1 MVVVIGGDLV
11 GLLTT
16 IMRWG
21 LLTIPPGPPPTPEA
35 EVVARLTEMVGLTV
49 VVNVVVGDNSAN
61 VAEAGNPE
69 AEEVFRPCDVCG
81 EQWSF
86 S

>member
-16 IMRWG
+16 MMRWG
-21 LLTIPPGPPPTPEA
+21 LLTIFPLPTPPEA
-35 EVVARLTEMVGLTV
+35 EVVARLTEMVGLLTV
-49 VVNVVVGDNSAN
+49 VVIVVVGDNSA
-61 VAEAGNPE
+61 AADAGCP
-69 AEEVFRPCDVCG
+69 EEVFRPCGG

>member
-16 IMRWG
+16 MMRWG
-21 LLTIPPGPPPTPEA
+21 LLTIFPPTFPPEA
-35 EVVARLTEMVGLTV
+35 EVVARLTEMVGLLTV
-49 VVNVVVGDNSAN
+49 VVIVVVGDDNSA
-61 VAEAGNPE
+61 AADAGCP
-69 AEEVFRPCDVCG
+69 EEVFRPCGG

>member
-11 GLLTT
+11 GLFTT

-21 LLTIPPGPPPTPEA
+21 LLTIPPGPPTP

>member
-16 IMRWG
+16 MMRWG
-21 LLTIPPGPPPTPEA
+21 LLTIVFPPTFPPEA
-35 EVVARLTEMVGLTV
+35 EVVARLTEMVGLLTV
-49 VVNVVVGDNSAN
+49 VVIVVVGDDNSA
-61 VAEAGNPE
+61 AADAGCP
-69 AEEVFRPCDVCG
+69 EEVLFRPCGG

>member
-21 LLTIPPGPPPTPEA
+21 LLTIPPGPPTPEA

-61 VAEAGNPE
+61 VAEAAGNPE

>member
-21 LLTIPPGPPPTPEA
+21 LLTIPPGPEA

>member
-21 LLTIPPGPPPTPEA
+21 LLTIPPPEA